1 MNVVEFLK
9 IVLPFVAG
17 GGLTWLLNY
26 GVKRRQIK
34 NTVAIEEYSQVDA
47 MVKKYIQTVDEL
59 SDQLTAN
66 EREINKLHQLITKIE
81 NENRLLRHKI
91 ERDGAS
97 HTTTDPASDA

>member
-1 MNVVEFLK
+1 MNVVELLK
-9 IVLPFVAG
+9 IALPFIAG

-26 GVKRRQIK
+26 RVKRRQIK
-34 NTVAIEEYSQVDA
+34 NSIAIEEYSQVDA

-81 NENRLLRHKI
+81 TENRLLRHKI
-91 ERDGAS
+91 ERDGPS
-97 HTTTDPASDA
+97 HTFTDPASDA